1 MPPGTRPRGKLDPTG
16 LLLLIRIYTRDGL
29 RHNGDSSQQGAQQQR
44 IIVRTVDI
52 TLVVSDLSSTSD
64 TISSLAVQFGGWVV
78 SSRRDQRHRSTI
90 SIRVPAESVDEALA
104 QLKASA
110 VKVESEISSSQD
122 FTNEYVD
129 TSSKIRNLR
138 ATEAQLLKLLERA
151 NDIEDALKVQAE
163 VTKVQEQI
171 ERGQGRLNFLSETS
185 AFSLININLKLGPRF
200 MAVDAGADPTVRE
213 GEPVRFRASITPP
226 PGITDFTFEWEFGDG
241 SSPVSG
247 QRTAL
252 TVDNPTRTT
261 GTITH
266 IYPDDRDSPFIVTL
280 KVTGIGDDGVAEGE
294 DTLIVTVTKVP
305 DIEVFADQDPT
316 VREGKPLELT
326 GSFTRPADLTDFT
339 YRWDF
344 GDGSEPAAGSL
355 PENVT
360 NISSIHI
367 YPDSRPFPFTATL
380 TITANSEAGEITGS
394 NSTQVAVV
402 EGIPWLAGW
411 DPTNSLKLAVLALS
425 YIGRGAGTVAIWI
438 GVFSPIWIIALVV
451 IYILRRR
458 QGSYL
463 RKDRE

>member
-1 MPPGTRPRGKLDPTG
+1 M
-16 LLLLIRIYTRDGL
+16 
-29 RHNGDSSQQGAQQQR
+29 
-44 IIVRTVDI
+44 
-52 TLVVSDLSSTSD
+52 
-64 TISSLAVQFGGWVV
+64 
-78 SSRRDQRHRSTI
+78 
-90 SIRVPAESVDEALA
+90 
-104 QLKASA
+104 
-110 VKVESEISSSQD
+110 
-122 FTNEYVD
+122 
-129 TSSKIRNLR
+129 
-138 ATEAQLLKLLERA
+138 LKLLERA
-151 NDIEDALKVQAE
+151 DAIEDALKVQAE
-163 VTKVQEQI
+163 LTKVQEQI
-171 ERGQGRLNFLSETS
+171 EKGQGRLNFLSETS
-185 AFSLININLKLGPRF
+185 AFSLININLKLGPIF
-200 MAVDAGADPTVRE
+200 MAVDAGTDPTVRE

-261 GTITH
+261 ATITH

-355 PENVT
+355 REGATNV
-360 NISSIHI
+360 SSTHI
-367 YPDSRPFPFTATL
+367 YPDARPFPFQATL

-402 EGIPWLAGW
+402 EGVPWLAGW
-411 DPTNSLKLAVLALS
+411 DPSNTLKMAVLTLS
-425 YIGRGAGTVAIWI
+425 YIGRGLGTAAIWL
-438 GVFSPIWIIALVV
+438 GVFSPLWIIALVV

-458 QGSYL
+458 EGSYL
-463 RKDRE
+463 RKNQSDIQTARTDPEAPLVP